1 MDSYVKAEKQAVL
14 TELKEWK
21 NKCFAVADCFP
32 VTLFP
37 ADSAERSACA
47 GAMARHV
54 MTDFGIELAGRV
66 EALERELGLADES

>member
-21 NKCFAVADCFP
+21 NKCFAVADSFP
-32 VTLFP
+32 ASLFP
-37 ADSAERSACA
+37 SDGLDRSAGA

-54 MTDFGIELAGRV
+54 MTNFGIELAGRV